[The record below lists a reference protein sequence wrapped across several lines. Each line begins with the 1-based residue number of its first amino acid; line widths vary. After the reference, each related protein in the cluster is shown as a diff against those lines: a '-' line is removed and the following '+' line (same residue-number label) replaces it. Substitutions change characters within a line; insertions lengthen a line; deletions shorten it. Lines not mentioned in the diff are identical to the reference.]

1 MSETWIYGPNECGQW
16 DSELYENRE
25 DAIADGKDEAKD
37 YGWDMLYIAKAE
49 HVTPR
54 ILIDVDEILYLTA
67 CEINASRSCEVDL
80 GESFVKDITKEQKK
94 LLQEKLNK
102 AAKEW
107 LKEINYVSSAYI
119 CEDTEEIP
127 LDLPEVESK

>member
-37 YGWDMLYIAKAE
+37 YGWDALYIAKAE
-49 HVTPR
+49 HITPR
-54 ILIDVDEILYLTA
+54 IVIDVDEILCLTA
-67 CEINASRSCEVDL
+67 EELNATIHTDDESL
-80 GESFVKDITKEQKK
+80 GGSFIKDITKEQKN
-94 LLQEKLNK
+94 LLQDKLDR

-127 LDLPEVESK
+127 LGLPCGE